1 MPEAPS
7 TTGRNPWDE
16 CVLLDLSFGRWG
28 LQRKVANGECDVSEA
43 ETGKP
48 VPPQALRLTKR
59 LLACPEYDRIA
70 SADGEVRRRIC
81 ELALPFRR
89 GLHAVPIGLVDRVVA
104 VLQAHEERRTD
115 DVTGFLGAYARAV
128 EQAKVD
134 LGPLFRPDDYPS
146 GDEVRRAFT
155 VRWTFVELGTPGRL
169 RSVSPKLYEAEAA
182 KVRQQWEEASQVMQD
197 SMRQAFQAL
206 VGSLRERL
214 DGDRENGK
222 AKVFRDSRVASL
234 QEWLELFEARNVA
247 SDGDLAA
254 LVTKAKGLLSGL
266 TADTLR
272 RRGDIRGDVAEGL
285 KAIEGACA
293 TLVTADAPKR
303 KFRLDGDA

>member
-1 MPEAPS
+1 MPQDNEGK
-7 TTGRNPWDE
+7 TPWDQ

-28 LQRKVANGECDVSEA
+28 LQRKVANGECEVSEV
-43 ETGKP
+43 ESGKT
-48 VPPQALRLTKR
+48 VPPDALRLTKR

-89 GLHAVPIGLVDRVVA
+89 GLHAVPIGLVDRVVR
-104 VLQAHEERRTD
+104 VLQEHEERRSN
-115 DVTGFLGAYARAV
+115 DVTAFLGAYAAAV

-134 LGPLFRPDDYPS
+134 LGPLFRPDDYPL
-146 GDEVRRAFT
+146 GVEVRTAFS
-155 VRWTFVELGTPGRL
+155 VRWTFVELGTPG
-169 RSVSPKLYEAEAA
+169 KLKTISAELYAAEAE
-182 KVRQQWEEASQVMQD
+182 KQRKQWEESSAVMQD

-206 VGSLRERL
+206 VASLRERL
-214 DGDRENGK
+214 DGDRDNGK
-222 AKVFRDSRVASL
+222 PKVFRDSRVASL

-247 SDGDLAA
+247 SDDQLAE
-254 LVTKAKGLLSGL
+254 LVTKAKGMLSGL

-272 RRGDIRGDVAEGL
+272 RRGDIRSEVADGL
-285 KAIEGACA
+285 KGIEQACS

-303 KFRLDGDA
+303 KFRLDGDN